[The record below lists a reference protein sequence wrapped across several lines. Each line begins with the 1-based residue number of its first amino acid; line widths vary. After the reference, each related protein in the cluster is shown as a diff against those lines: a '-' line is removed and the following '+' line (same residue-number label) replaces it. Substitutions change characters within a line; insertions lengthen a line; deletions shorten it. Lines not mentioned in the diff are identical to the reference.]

1 MELND
6 QSIYKA
12 VLVVPVASELLILS
26 LDLVKNRVVVMGAEM
41 RKTFIGTVLV
51 ALIEKS
57 PDIKVMKAIT
67 KVRAF
72 THLSLVDL
80 IWWFLNSVT
89 RKTQVLYRTKYCI
102 YSNIR

>member
-1 MELND
+1 MRLND
-6 QSIYKA
+6 QSIFKP
-12 VLVVPVASELLILS
+12 VLMVLVASELLILS

-67 KVRAF
+67 KVCAS
-72 THLSLVDL
+72 THLSLIDL
-80 IWWFLNSVT
+80 IFWILNS
-89 RKTQVLYRTKYCI
+89 CHSI
-102 YSNIR
+102 N